1 MAHGK
6 LEWLWEVIKQ
16 IWADKIMTLSTAV
29 LELFR
34 VLVAKRMVCAQT
46 YVVKKKNFSCFILFI
61 ISSVNYIFHH
71 KSKPHILDHKQRVIS
86 I

>member
-6 LEWLWEVIKQ
+6 LEWHWEVIKQ

-29 LELFR
+29 LESFS
-34 VLVAKRMVCAQT
+34 VLVAKFTVCAQT
-46 YVVKKKNFSCFILFI
+46 HVVKKNFSCFILFI

-71 KSKPHILDHKQRVIS
+71 KSFVYKLVKIS
-86 I
+86 